1 MSRPVVPDV
10 AEVIYNE
17 LEVAQPG
24 DDKRGWPLLILVGAF
39 GTMMGRVAEVVRDN
53 AQGYGW
59 TMLLDP
65 ARCPAWALVWLS
77 QYAGVRRK
85 VQAAPDEATQRAL
98 IISPP
103 TFSRGTRRAI
113 KDATALTL
121 TGTRTVR
128 LISPVNGNPYR
139 RVVITAES
147 ETPDPAAAAAAA
159 RSQTPFWVLEEDY
172 TSSAPLL
179 PLLMEYT
186 RPLSAVT
193 ATLASAT
200 LADVT

>member
-10 AEVIYNE
+10 AEVLYEE
-17 LEVAQPG
+17 LAVTQPG
-24 DDKRGWPLLILVGAF
+24 DNQRGWPLLIILGAF

-53 AQGYGW
+53 AQGFGW

-77 QYAGVRRK
+77 QFAGVRRK
-85 VQAAPDEATQRAL
+85 VEAAPDEATQRAL
-98 IISPP
+98 ITSPP
-103 TFSRGTRRAI
+103 TFSRGTRGAI
-113 KDATALTL
+113 KAAVALTL

-128 LISPVNGNPYR
+128 LVSPVDGNPYR
-139 RVVITAES
+139 RAVITAPA
-147 ETPDPAAAAAAA
+147 ETPDPAATAAAAL
-159 RSQTPFWVLEEDY
+159 SQTPFWVLEEDY
-172 TSSAPLL
+172 VSAR

-186 RPLSAVT
+186 RPLSAIT
-193 ATLASAT
+193 ATIGAAT